1 MKYHA
6 GCMIPFF
13 CNNQLPERGAPFLII
28 EVRGPGTVKTCMGA
42 SIAFMGAHKHG
53 QEGALLA
60 GQCTS

>member
-1 MKYHA
+1 
-6 GCMIPFF
+6 MIPFF

-42 SIAFMGAHKHG
+42 SIAFMGARKHG